1 MGVRTMYLCAYSY
14 PCALSIIVV
23 KGQGQGHT
31 AKDYGQGQ
39 LKYLVKIG
47 RIGLD
52 MWCPNVWFQI
62 CGAQMCGAV
71 VPNMWCH
78 GAKNVVPAGA
88 VGAKIFLT
96 SGEIWGFPMRC

>member
-1 MGVRTMYLCAYSY
+1 MLHRGTISYGIGRTMYLCAYSY

-52 MWCPNVWFQI
+52 MWCPNVW
-62 CGAQMCGAV
+62 CRGAKCV
-71 VPNMWCH
+71 VPWC
-78 GAKNVVPAGA
+78 
-88 VGAKIFLT
+88 
-96 SGEIWGFPMRC
+96 